1 MGTTE
6 IIILTELLTVP
17 LWRNTFMRVGFFS
30 RMFEGVLSIETTY
43 NQCDKALGALRAYN
57 EKQKQ
62 ENVPFSASE
71 KAELDNVVNIAI
83 ENATKIV
90 DKEGERNWP
99 GVFREMHKNL
109 ANIYLE
115 LEEYDRVR
123 EACEQ
128 LQNYGEVG
136 KLDAE
141 EVIKTLNER
150 ENGNS
155 SSTPPVPP
163 SEESNS

>member
-1 MGTTE
+1 MK
-6 IIILTELLTVP
+6 
-17 LWRNTFMRVGFFS
+17 FGFLS
-30 RMFEGVLSIETTY
+30 RIFEGALSIEKTY

-57 EKQKQ
+57 EKRQQ
-62 ENVPFSASE
+62 ENVPYSASE
-71 KAELDNVVNIAI
+71 KAELNNVVSIAI
-83 ENATKIV
+83 ENATRLV
-90 DKEGERNWP
+90 EKEGQRNWP

-115 LEEYDRVR
+115 LEEYDKVR
-123 EACEQ
+123 EACER

-141 EVIKTLNER
+141 EVIKNLNER

-155 SSTPPVPP
+155 SSTDSTHPTRSP
-163 SEESNS
+163 SQNSNL

>member
-1 MGTTE
+1 
-6 IIILTELLTVP
+6 
-17 LWRNTFMRVGFFS
+17 MRVGFFS
-30 RMFEGVLSIETTY
+30 RMFEGVLSIEKTY
-43 NQCDKALGALRAYN
+43 NQCDKALGDLRAYN

-62 ENVPFSASE
+62 ENAAFSASE
-71 KAELDNVVNIAI
+71 KAELDNVVSIAI

-90 DKEGERNWP
+90 EKEGERNWP

-109 ANIYLE
+109 ANLFLE

-123 EACEQ
+123 EECEL

-141 EVIKTLNER
+141 EVIKNLNER
-150 ENGNS
+150 ENGDS
-155 SSTPPVPP
+155 SPTPSVPP
-163 SEESNS
+163 TEESN